1 MKTEFS
7 IAYRCPLCGKMEIY
21 NASIFAFSGNKKVEI
36 YCPCG
41 EKGLVMTT
49 KDYKQYKIDIKCPI
63 CNNQHVYKIDLRE
76 LLKGEPIIYD
86 CLKYSLELI
95 FFGEN
100 KKVVKA
106 VDEYQRALEEIIDE
120 IEDYE
125 YFVNSEIMMEYI
137 NILHDLAENNEIHCA
152 CGSTDVELRLLSD
165 KIEIQCK
172 SCENIL
178 SLPANSHN
186 DLEEFKKVDHIFIE
200 KKIFL

>member
-1 MKTEFS
+1 LRAMGGCR
-7 IAYRCPLCGKMEIY
+7 AY
-21 NASIFAFSGNKKVEI
+21 NKGSVEI
-36 YCPCG
+36 SG
-41 EKGLVMTT
+41 TVLEKPA
-49 KDYKQYKIDIKCPI
+49 K
-63 CNNQHVYKIDLRE
+63 
-76 LLKGEPIIYD
+76 KGESPVCEND
-86 CLKYSLELI
+86 CLKYKLELI

-106 VDEYQRALEEIIDE
+106 VDEYQRGLEEIIDE

-125 YFVNSEIMMEYI
+125 HFVNSEIMMEYL
-137 NILHDLAENNEIHCA
+137 NILHDLAENNEIYCA